1 MSGENVKKEE
11 ELIFYGLSAST
22 CWDYFF
28 VSLACMTGLI
38 IYSRYSTCDPITQG
52 CVAKR
57 DQLFPYLVLDILH
70 DYPGVPGLFVACVF
84 SGSLSTVS
92 SGINAMATVSIED
105 FVKPC
110 SNLSER
116 TYMWITKGLVILYG
130 LCTIGVAVLAS
141 QLGGILQAA
150 YSILGLVGGPMIGLF
165 TSEFTSHSAI
175 QLVLL
180 SGLLED

>member
-1 MSGENVKKEE
+1 
-11 ELIFYGLSAST
+11 
-22 CWDYFF
+22 
-28 VSLACMTGLI
+28 MTGLI